1 MEVLMKY
8 ESNTKLKRNAAIIKM
23 RKKNPKLSLAEIGRK
38 VGVEYGR
45 IISKQR
51 VDYIIRR
58 GH

>member
-1 MEVLMKY
+1 MKY
-8 ESNTKLKRNAAIIKM
+8 ESNTKLKRNEAIIKM

-51 VDYIIRR
+51 VDFIIRR